1 MSTYGKPAKTHRLRN
16 AFLKATLAGVLLF
29 PAYQAYV
36 PDAWQ
41 EKISDTVSEATHI
54 SRAKADPANIKFVF
68 DNDNAST
75 VLGAQTKSSFY
86 DNNSIQDQWFAM
98 MGRHNLLLK
107 NGDNAA
113 NYKQWLRQLD
123 GLKGKSIAEKAKGV
137 DALIDQQVRYVTDPQ
152 TYGKEDYWA
161 SPMETIAKKQGDCD
175 DFAVL
180 KYYALR
186 YLGVEPE
193 RMHIVAVGTTGE
205 KLDHATLMVNTH
217 ESGLLTSAWQDVSH
231 RVFGTETPTNF
242 VILDND
248 SSPDGKLVESRD
260 SRYQPYYAMNEKEFR
275 SVPSKSKLR
284 W

>member
-113 NYKQWLRQLD
+113 NYKQWLSQLD

-205 KLDHATLMVNTH
+205 KLDHATLMVNTA
-217 ESGLLTSAWQDVSH
+217 ESGLLTSAWQGVSH
-231 RVFGTETPTNF
+231 KVFGTETPTNF

>member
-1 MSTYGKPAKTHRLRN
+1 MATFGKPANPHRLKK

-41 EKISDTVSEATHI
+41 EKVSDTVSSMTHI
-54 SRAKADPANIKFVF
+54 TRAKADPANIKFVF

-75 VLGAQTKSSFY
+75 VLGQQTKSSFY

-98 MGRHNLLLK
+98 MGRHNLLSR
-107 NGDNAA
+107 NEDNAA
-113 NYKQWLRQLD
+113 NFKQWLRQLD

-137 DALIDQQVRYVTDPQ
+137 DALIDQQVQYVSDVQ
-152 TYGKEDYWA
+152 TYRKTDYWA
-161 SPMETIAKKQGDCD
+161 SPMETIARKQGDCD

-186 YLGVEPE
+186 HLGVDPE
-193 RMHIVAVGTTGE
+193 RMYIVAVGTTSE
-205 KLDHATLMVNTH
+205 KLDHATLMVNTA
-217 ESGLLTSAWQDVSH
+217 ESGLLTSAWQGVSH
-231 RVFGTETPTNF
+231 RVFGTEKPVNF

-248 SSPDGKLVESRD
+248 GSPEGKLVESRD

-275 SVPSKSKLR
+275 SVPSKSNLR

>member
-1 MSTYGKPAKTHRLRN
+1 MTFGKPEKKHRLKK

-41 EKISDTVSEATHI
+41 EKVSDTVASVTLI
-54 SRAKADPANIKFVF
+54 NRAKADPGNIKFVF

-75 VLGAQTKSSFY
+75 VLGEKTKSSFY

-107 NGDNAA
+107 NDDNAA
-113 NYKQWLRQLD
+113 NYRQWLSQLD
-123 GLKGKSIAEKAKGV
+123 NLKGKSIAEKSRGV
-137 DALIDQQVRYVTDPQ
+137 DALIDQQVRYVLDPE
-152 TYGKEDYWA
+152 TYGKIDYWA
-161 SPMETIAKKQGDCD
+161 SPMETIAQKRGDCD

-193 RMHIVAVGTTGE
+193 RMYIVAVGTTGT
-205 KLDHATLMVNTH
+205 KLDHATLMVNT
-217 ESGLLTSAWQDVSH
+217 EEAGLLASAWQGVSQK
-231 RVFGTETPTNF
+231 VFGTERPTNF

-275 SVPSKSKLR
+275 SVPSKSNLR